1 VSQASS
7 GWNRPDIA
15 GSLRVVWDYMR
26 LVHQP
31 APADAILTLGSF
43 DVQAAVHAATLWKA
57 GLAPVVIMSGGIAH
71 RGDVLDTGWD
81 RPEARVFADAAR
93 REGVPAEALLLEE
106 RAQNTGD
113 NFVFGRAVAE
123 AAGLRVGK
131 LLVVA
136 KPYMT
141 RRGFATGR
149 KLWPEVELV
158 MQCEDIDAARYFAR
172 EADPERALL
181 ALIGDLH
188 RIAVYPALGFQIE
201 QIMPASVIEA
211 MHRLVEGGYGARLL
225 SGYDLAGTPIP
236 GSPPRRP

>member
-1 VSQASS
+1 LAWDWSDLAA
-7 GWNRPDIA
+7 P
-15 GSLRVVWDYMR
+15 LRVVWDYMR
-26 LVHQP
+26 LVHP
-31 APADAILTLGSF
+31 PVHADAILTLGSF

-57 GLAPVVIMSGGIAH
+57 GLAPLIIMSGGIAH
-71 RGDVLDTGWD
+71 LGGVLDTGWA
-81 RPEARVFADAAR
+81 RPEAQVFADAAR

-113 NFVFGRAVAE
+113 NFVLGRALAE
-123 AAGLRVGK
+123 AAGLRVRT

-158 MQCEDIDAARYFAR
+158 MQCEDIDVGRYFAR
-172 EADPERALL
+172 EADPERTLL

-188 RIAVYPALGFQIE
+188 RILVYPALGFQIE
-201 QIMPASVIEA
+201 QPVPASVVAA
-211 MHRLVEGGYGARLL
+211 MRHLVEAGYGARLL